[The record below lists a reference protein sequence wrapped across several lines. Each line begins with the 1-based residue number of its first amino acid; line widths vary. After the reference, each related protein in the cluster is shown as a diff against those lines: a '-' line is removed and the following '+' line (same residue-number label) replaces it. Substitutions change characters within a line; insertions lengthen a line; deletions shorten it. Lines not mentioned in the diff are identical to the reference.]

1 MGYLLSGYVAISI
14 AAFAASVYQLYG
26 RYDNYFAFALAYW
39 SDPLT
44 NILFCNAYLSIM
56 LALQRIVIASF
67 FGEMKEGELIVR
79 KAPFRKSRTSSR

>member
-1 MGYLLSGYVAISI
+1 MGYILSGYLAASI
-14 AAFAASVYQLYG
+14 VAFAASVYKLYW

-56 LALQRIVIASF
+56 LGLQRIVINTF

-79 KAPFRKSRTSSR
+79 TLRRRKSKTS